1 MTKFFG
7 PIGYGE
13 SVLVSPG
20 VWEDQITERDYY
32 GDILQNIRK
41 LDSGDR
47 VLDSIVTQNRIS
59 VVADAYALNHFFEIR
74 YVRWAGTLW
83 KVTSADVKAPRLI
96 LTLGEVYNGPK
107 VGPPQPI
114 G

>member
-1 MTKFFG
+1 MAKFFG

-59 VVADAYALNHFFEIR
+59 VVADA
-74 YVRWAGTLW
+74 
-83 KVTSADVKAPRLI
+83 
-96 LTLGEVYNGPK
+96 
-107 VGPPQPI
+107 
-114 G
+114 